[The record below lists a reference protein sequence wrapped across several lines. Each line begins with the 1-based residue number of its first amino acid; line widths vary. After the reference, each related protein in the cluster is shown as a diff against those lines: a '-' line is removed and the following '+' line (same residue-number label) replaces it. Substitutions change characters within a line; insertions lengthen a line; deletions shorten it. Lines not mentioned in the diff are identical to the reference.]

1 MSTMELSKN
10 TLLAT
15 RGGDLKG
22 EKARQSSSTTMTLKL
37 YPKTP
42 RLGTTVKHS
51 SAGLVPFLLR
61 TVAAPTI
68 RINTTDAPRLSDDL
82 VAVQK
87 AAKVIRAAVDDGTIT
102 SSEADAVLALL
113 TENFTARRINKI
125 FERVADPHLS
135 HHWFLTTRFS
145 SSDE

>member
-1 MSTMELSKN
+1 MELSKN

-15 RGGDLKG
+15 RGSDVKG
-22 EKARQSSSTTMTLKL
+22 EKARQPSSTTMTLKL
-37 YPKTP
+37 YPKTH
-42 RLGTTVKHS
+42 RLGSAVKQSTT
-51 SAGLVPFLLR
+51 GLVPFLLR
-61 TVAAPTI
+61 TVAAPTVH
-68 RINTTDAPRLSDDL
+68 INTTATSRLSDDL

-135 HHWFLTTRFS
+135 QHWFLTTRFS